1 MIFGYIKPT
10 DPNEDFDSYISI
22 LNEFG
27 CERVIKEKLPFKE
40 QIQFEYLI
48 DFANSGDTVVVVKL
62 EHLSSSFS
70 DLLFVLDELI
80 SDNINVVAIRDNI
93 DTRSFNDDTY
103 KIIFS
108 TLANI
113 KKQYF
118 SDRTKKGLQKA
129 KSRGVVLG
137 RPKGLNDKS
146 IEKVGR
152 VVKLYNEDELSINEI
167 CTEENISRATLYRYL
182 RSKNVSLN
190 KRQK

>member
-113 KKQYF
+113 KKTYF